1 MTDVAVTSLPGIN
14 ITLDELLHLED
25 PHLLTLKPPKVKALE
40 GGHHLSRIRGRGI
53 DFSEVRNYQAGDDI
67 RQMEW
72 RVTARTGQPHVKLYH
87 EERERPVFL
96 VVDFN
101 HSMFF
106 GTKIAFKSVIA
117 AKFAT
122 LLGFAAS
129 KLGDKVGG
137 IVFSGDEI
145 NDFRPKARRQGILP
159 IVKALSDFSF
169 KSEQSKARP
178 LSNVLLQLRRVSK
191 PGSLI
196 FIISDFSHF
205 DEDAKQMMQR
215 LQKHCDIV
223 GYHLVDPMEKNPPKP
238 GSYAISDGTHEMRI
252 DTSKET
258 FREKYRL
265 FYQAK
270 LKKLSPLFK
279 PGHLIEVSQ
288 EMNLTLLVQ
297 QAFSLANRGLA
308 K

>member
-1 MTDVAVTSLPGIN
+1 MSEVATTNLPGIN
-14 ITLDELLHLED
+14 VTLDELLQLED
-25 PHLLTLKPPKVKALE
+25 PHLLTLKPPKVKALD
-40 GGHHLSRIRGRGI
+40 GGHHVSRIRGRGI

-72 RVTARTGQPHVKLYH
+72 RITARTGQPHVKLYH

-96 VVDFN
+96 IVDFN
-101 HSMFF
+101 ESMFF
-106 GTKIAFKSVIA
+106 GTKVAFKSVIA

-137 IVFSGDEI
+137 ILFSGDEI
-145 NDFRPKARRQGILP
+145 KEFRPKARRQGILP
-159 IVKALSDFSF
+159 IVKTLSDFSF
-169 KSEQSKARP
+169 KPNQTKTRLMSD
-178 LSNVLLQLRRVSK
+178 VLLQLRRVSK

-205 DEDAKQMMQR
+205 DDDAKNMMQR

-223 GYHLVDPMEKNPPKP
+223 GYHMIDPIEKNPPKP

-252 DTSKET
+252 DTSKDS
-258 FREKYRL
+258 FRKKYRQ
-265 FYQAK
+265 FYQSK
-270 LKKLSPLFK
+270 LKRLTPLFQ
-279 PGHLIEVSQ
+279 PGHFIEISQ
-288 EMNLTLLVQ
+288 SADLTLMVQ
-297 QAFSLANRGLA
+297 QAFMLTHRGLA
-308 K
+308 R